1 MLFIGV
7 ITGITQFLEQFNFN
21 VRVNIL
27 NVNLYKKGEHHR
39 CSPFF
44 IKQINYLTSSL
55 NFLPAVNAG
64 TVLAAIFKAA
74 PV

>member
-1 MLFIGV
+1 MLFIGE
-7 ITGITQFLEQFNFN
+7 ITGIIRFLEQFSFRVRKN
-21 VRVNIL
+21 VLICKGTKRANIF
-27 NVNLYKKGEHHR
+27 K
-39 CSPFF
+39 CSPFV